1 MARIEGVMVDG
12 TCCRGQTRN
21 TVLRAAEI
29 GGISR
34 GVESF
39 DATEDDGNHC
49 LKEVEI
55 RR

>member
-1 MARIEGVMVDG
+1 MVDG

-21 TVLRAAEI
+21 SVLRAAEI

-39 DATEDDGNHC
+39 DSTEEDGNHFSKK
-49 LKEVEI
+49 LKYDASEG
-55 RR
+55 